1 MFPSHDR
8 RSIRIKYSSSFD
20 PNASTAVTAS
30 GIYHSSSKHSGP
42 GLTNQNFTIGPGLS
56 TTSYAYYLRTN
67 SGNGFASEAA
77 AVSEGISDAPDS
89 GDNDLT
95 VYADEPFMI
104 NGTSL
109 FTDAAL
115 TVAVTTDEMA
125 NGNMLTGDVFYVGSN
140 DGSSYFTFLL
150 TEGTR
155 VVANLNQQGFGKGA
169 TAGTAGS
176 VADTNASFFPSP
188 AIVDLPSSQ
197 VFIESY
203 NSQIPGNSGSLAG
216 LTGGHPKLNMG
227 STASLDFFFPSFKLA
242 GTPPRSWLGK

>member
-1 MFPSHDR
+1 MP
-8 RSIRIKYSSSFD
+8 IKIKHKD
-20 PNASTAVTAS
+20 PKSTDF
-30 GIYHSSSKHSGP
+30 GP
-42 GLTNQNFTIGPGLS
+42 
-56 TTSYAYYLRTN
+56 
-67 SGNGFASEAA
+67 
-77 AVSEGISDAPDS
+77 
-89 GDNDLT
+89 NDI
-95 VYADEPFMI
+95 VI
-104 NGTSL
+104 NIK
-109 FTDAAL
+109 
-115 TVAVTTDEMA
+115 
-125 NGNMLTGDVFYVGSN
+125 TGDVFYVGSK
-140 DGSSYFTFLL
+140 DGSSYFTFSL

-203 NSQIPGNSGSLAG
+203 NPQIPGNSGSLAG

-242 GTPPRSWLGK
+242 GTPPTTASSIPVYVALSGSDFGGSNDDFQSYNDLTASLDDVVVDDIVSQSIHNYPNLHVDFK